1 MSLKVERIVTGPFQE
16 NSYVAWQDGL
26 PSCLVIDPGDDPGL
40 IIEVIF
46 GKDLTPIAVVNTHEH
61 LDHIAGVS
69 YLKEKYVIQF
79 YLHPN

>member
-40 IIEVIF
+40 IIEVIL
-46 GKDLTPIAVVNTHEH
+46 GNDLSPVAVVNTHAH
-61 LDHIAGVS
+61 LDHIGGVS
-69 YLKEKYVIQF
+69 DLKEKYGIPF
-79 YLHPN
+79 Y